1 METKMKYNEY
11 TIPVEQVVDEA
22 PMGLVKTGMNKLASF
37 VPGSIGAQAKG
48 ALQTGGN
55 ANAMYKEFYT
65 YLGQK
70 GLKPTTASISAFLK
84 TKGVSDAI
92 IKQHVSAAASG
103 GAAKYPQGGGGGAPA
118 ASGGA
123 APAAGGSGSAPT
135 VEPPT
140 SAPAGKPGNQ
150 ATPGGRPMPSQT
162 FKILDKSVVDQIK
175 DWDGTDIESDFS
187 SVTANNPETIKNL
200 IAYAKN
206 NPSQLQASTAPASR
220 SPAPAAQ
227 TPAPQQTTA
236 PATQKSDWA
245 ARRKADWERT
255 NDKRGGGIEPSGE
268 NESVRLSESQK
279 LQRLLAKISKRL

>member
-1 METKMKYNEY
+1 MKYNEY

-22 PMGLVKTGMNKLASF
+22 PMGLIKQGVTKLASKI
-37 VPGSIGAQAKG
+37 PGSIGAKATG

-123 APAAGGSGSAPT
+123 APAQAA
-135 VEPPT
+135 
-140 SAPAGKPGNQ
+140 APAKGAGFNVKLPQKGSEPAADTKQ
-150 ATPGGRPMPSQT
+150 SG
-162 FKILDKSVVDQIK
+162 FK
-175 DWDGTDIESDFS
+175 TDLR
-187 SVTANNPETIKNL
+187 NL
-200 IAYAKN
+200 
-206 NPSQLQASTAPASR
+206 PPR
-220 SPAPAAQ
+220 SPAATPVPQNDPAAQ

-236 PATQKSDWA
+236 PATQKLDWA
-245 ARRKADWERT
+245 AQRKADWERT